1 MNVIAKLPSLTVGL
15 LTSEEKSMKTII
27 LVLFGVLALSMAVAA
42 SAGPVPYLGDW
53 SNGRGDTL
61 SIKAKT
67 IQFASD
73 KPVPYRDIT
82 RVTNGQEFDLE
93 ITSEGKLNYLTK
105 YIHLSMGEG
114 DKPGEMKATLYDS
127 LKDMQDGQNSQGEA
141 TWYRDK

>member
-1 MNVIAKLPSLTVGL
+1 
-15 LTSEEKSMKTII
+15 MKAII
-27 LVLFGVLALSMAVAA
+27 LALTCMLAFSVTAA
-42 SAGPVPYLGDW
+42 TSGPPAPYLGDW
-53 SNGRGDTL
+53 SNGRGETL

-73 KPVPYRDIT
+73 KAVPYRDIT

-105 YIHLSMGEG
+105 FIHLSMAEG
-114 DKPGEMKATLYDS
+114 DKPAEMKATLYDS
-127 LKDMQDGQNSQGEA
+127 FKDMQDGQNSQGEA